1 MSDDLFTVDV
11 CLPVSWLTEAL
22 ERAKA
27 GKSVR
32 VTFVVKGAGRE
43 ARTKVA
49 VRPDRTDD
57 FLVGR
62 MAGDLT
68 DEPFWAD

>member
-1 MSDDLFTVDV
+1 MDVFTVDV
-11 CLPVSWLTEAL
+11 CLPESWLVAAL
-22 ERAKA
+22 ERARA

-32 VTFVVKGAGRE
+32 VSFVVKDAGHE
-43 ARTKVA
+43 AKTKVA
-49 VRPDRTDD
+49 VRPERTDD

-68 DEPFWAD
+68 SEPFWND